1 MASHTQYFESPPP
14 QLYTSFAVLQYTLV
28 DKNLRLVTSLQYLQR
43 SFFFA
48 VAIEK
53 CAQKESTYIY
63 FCIILKEQ
71 KRATDAEERAR
82 RLAAVHEERVAN
94 LEARLAELSETVGNY
109 DRLRQQD
116 QMAIQKL
123 KVKKTDS
130 YRVKVHK
137 VTCFI
142 AFKYCREALCSC
154 SVSILLYVRVNHSP
168 GTSQQT

>member
-1 MASHTQYFESPPP
+1 MQC
-14 QLYTSFAVLQYTLV
+14 
-28 DKNLRLVTSLQYLQR
+28 SLL
-43 SFFFA
+43 FA
-48 VAIEK
+48 VAVKK

-109 DRLRQQD
+109 DRLRLQD
-116 QMAIQKL
+116 QLAIQKL
-123 KVKKTDS
+123 KVSKTDS
-130 YRVKVHK
+130 HRVKVHE

-142 AFKYCREALCSC
+142 AFKY
-154 SVSILLYVRVNHSP
+154 Y
-168 GTSQQT
+168 